1 MHFELQ
7 GDFDWEAFLLEFID
21 SSLKYNQKEKVP
33 LTSFLWALTETALL
47 VPCKCVFLRVC
58 VYDRKIIVKHCS
70 LFAVYVRPSAHD
82 ISH

>member
-33 LTSFLWALTETALL
+33 LTSFL
-47 VPCKCVFLRVC
+47 
-58 VYDRKIIVKHCS
+58 
-70 LFAVYVRPSAHD
+70 
-82 ISH
+82 